1 MFVFMR
7 QLTTG
12 ATKKVLE
19 TDNTAELKIGD
30 IYLKSALSSFNQ
42 ETDIACTATL
52 YVMKT
57 GLNDRNSYSRL
68 ILFMLS

>member
-1 MFVFMR
+1 MFVLMR
-7 QLTTG
+7 QLTTS
-12 ATKKVLE
+12 ATKKILE

-57 GLNDRNSYSRL
+57 
-68 ILFMLS
+68 

>member
-1 MFVFMR
+1 MCCR
-7 QLTTG
+7 RTEKDTTEW
-12 ATKKVLE
+12 TY
-19 TDNTAELKIGD
+19 D

-57 GLNDRNSYSRL
+57 GVNDRNSYSRL